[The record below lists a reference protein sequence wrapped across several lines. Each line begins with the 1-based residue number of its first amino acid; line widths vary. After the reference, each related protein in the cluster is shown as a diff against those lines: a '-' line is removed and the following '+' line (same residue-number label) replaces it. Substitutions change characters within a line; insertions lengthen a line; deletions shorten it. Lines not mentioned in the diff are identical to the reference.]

1 MNIKMRGNRYA
12 DECADRR
19 TDSFA
24 IKIALLARTKLRTKQ
39 LQTRTLP
46 RHDSAVVHTLTC
58 QSKYKAR
65 RSSLEYTI

>member
-1 MNIKMRGNRYA
+1 MRGNRYA
-12 DECADRR
+12 DECADRRTTRR

-46 RHDSAVVHTLTC
+46 RHDSTVVHTLTC
-58 QSKYKAR
+58 QSKYTAR